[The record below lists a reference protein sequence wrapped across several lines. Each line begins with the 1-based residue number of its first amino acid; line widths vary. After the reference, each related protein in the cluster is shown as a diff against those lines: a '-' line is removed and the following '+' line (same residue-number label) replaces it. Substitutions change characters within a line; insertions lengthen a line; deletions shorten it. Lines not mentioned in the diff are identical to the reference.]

1 MDATHGCY
9 NKSMSST
16 FKVKHN
22 GRIQWCIKWKQEG
35 KWHFVYDDNKNRVQD
50 KQLARIAAIGAPH
63 IERSKPSKQ
72 TINKKTNPTLN
83 MLFDE
88 HVENANY
95 KYSTYKTNQKNWKAL
110 RNNIGNIPIKT
121 ITKNDIQNAFSKL
134 NAAPYTELKRWKLI
148 NICMNDAI
156 KKGLIKQAI
165 NIEKPKVVN
174 KTRIMDNTY
183 MDDYTRIIRGLL
195 IWLENDTNQYH
206 EWYGIVK
213 MMNLGMRI
221 GEVLGLTEESINRA
235 NQTLVINKQLTE
247 QGRLIAGTK
256 GRNNS
261 FRKRIIPLPNTY
273 YKALTN
279 QIIANK
285 KQGLTCE
292 MTYQPDG
299 MHDTIE
305 HPIFINKNTNRA
317 IRYDTFR
324 RKWIE
329 IQQAYH
335 KEIEGDEL
343 TEINYIKPHTN
354 RHITATILAEEQV
367 PITIAQAILGHMDS
381 DMTEYYTHITASMM
395 KPIGERYENAMN
407 NTLMTNFVNE
417 VIKAKSV

>member
-1 MDATHGCY
+1 
-9 NKSMSST
+9 MSST

-273 YKALTN
+273 YEALTN

-299 MHDTIE
+299 MHDAIE

-367 PITIAQAILGHMDS
+367 PITMAQAILGHMDS

-395 KPIGERYENAMN
+395 KPIGEKYENAMN

-417 VIKAKSV
+417 VIKAKTV

>member
-1 MDATHGCY
+1 MA
-9 NKSMSST
+9 ST

-35 KWHFVYDDNKNRVQD
+35 KWHFVYDDNKTRVQD

-121 ITKNDIQNAFSKL
+121 ITKNDIQNAFNKL

-299 MHDTIE
+299 MHDAIE

-367 PITIAQAILGHMDS
+367 PITMAQAILGHMDS

-395 KPIGERYENAMN
+395 KPIGEKYENAMN

-417 VIKAKSV
+417 VIKAKTV

>member
-16 FKVKHN
+16 FRVKHN

-35 KWHFVYDDNKNRVQD
+35 KWHFVYDDNKSRVQD
-50 KQLARIAAIGAPH
+50 KQLARIAAIGTPQ

-88 HVENANY
+88 HVEKANY
-95 KYSTYKTNQKNWKAL
+95 KYNTYKNNQTNWKAL

-121 ITKNDIQNAFSKL
+121 ITKDDIQTAFNKL
-134 NAAPYTELKRWKLI
+134 NAAPYTALKRWKLI

-156 KKGLIKQAI
+156 KKGLIKQAT
-165 NIEKPKVVN
+165 NIERPKVVN
-174 KTRIMDNTY
+174 RTRIMDNTY

-206 EWYGIVK
+206 EWYAIVK

-221 GEVLGLTEESINRA
+221 GEVLGLTEESINHA
-235 NQTLVINKQLTE
+235 NQTLVINKQLTKE
-247 QGRLIAGTK
+247 GKLTAGTK
-256 GRNNS
+256 GRNGS

-279 QIIANK
+279 QIKANK
-285 KQGLTCE
+285 KQGLTCTI
-292 MTYQPDG
+292 TYQPDG
-299 MHDTIE
+299 MHDATE
-305 HPIFINKNTNRA
+305 HPIFINKNTNHT
-317 IRYDTFR
+317 IRYDAFR

-343 TEINYIKPHTN
+343 TETNYIKPHTN

-367 PITIAQAILGHMDS
+367 PITMAQAILGHMDS

-395 KPIGERYENAMN
+395 KPIGEQYENAMN
-407 NTLMTNFVNE
+407 NTPMTNYINE
-417 VIKAKSV
+417 VIKAKNV

>member
-9 NKSMSST
+9 NKSMAST

-35 KWHFVYDDNKNRVQD
+35 KWHFVYDDNKTRVQD

-121 ITKNDIQNAFSKL
+121 ITKNDIQNAFNKL

-299 MHDTIE
+299 MHDAIE

-367 PITIAQAILGHMDS
+367 PITMAQAILGHMDS

-395 KPIGERYENAMN
+395 KPIGEKYENAMN

-417 VIKAKSV
+417 VIKAKTV